1 MDTSLVQQWP
11 LLTSALAWVCMTREM
26 SPPSSF
32 PRAWIEGSSSLS
44 VFALQTWICM
54 LLPPKRR
61 ETLIW
66 IIGFM
71 HK

>member
-44 VFALQTWICM
+44 VCLS
-54 LLPPKRR
+54 LSLPFLPVAVY
-61 ETLIW
+61 
-66 IIGFM
+66 
-71 HK
+71 

>member
-44 VFALQTWICM
+44 LHCRHGYACYC
-54 LLPPKRR
+54 LPSAGK
-61 ETLIW
+61 L
-66 IIGFM
+66 
-71 HK
+71 